1 MKRNK
6 IISAYM
12 KNLVAMALLG
22 SLAFIPGR
30 MAAQYHFDTPL
41 YGAAYYSEYTPTD
54 RLDTDIKMMKESGTT
69 VVRIGESSWGLF
81 EPSEGKFEFD
91 WMDRIVDKLGRAG
104 IKIIFGTPT
113 YSIPAWMAKNYP
125 EVLAEQ
131 TNGRRSYYGIRQN
144 MDFSNAT
151 P

>member
-1 MKRNK
+1 MYK
-6 IISAYM
+6 IKSFCLKKQTGLFM
-12 KNLVAMALLG
+12 LCC
-22 SLAFIPGR
+22 LAFLSSEVK
-30 MAAQYHFDTPL
+30 AQYHFEKPL

-54 RLDTDIKMMKESGTT
+54 RLDTDINMMKESGTT
-69 VVRIGESSWGLF
+69 VLRIGESSWGLF

-91 WMDRIVDKLGRAG
+91 CMDRIVDKLGRAG